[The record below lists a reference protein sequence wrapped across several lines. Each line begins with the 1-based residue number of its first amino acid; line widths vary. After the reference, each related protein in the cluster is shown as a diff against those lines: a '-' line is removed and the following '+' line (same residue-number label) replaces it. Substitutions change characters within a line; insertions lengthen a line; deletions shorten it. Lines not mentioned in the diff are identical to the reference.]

1 MLRVHC
7 LVVSLLRREVGVHKL
22 RYSKTLRA
30 DWAGALLGAICGLFV
45 GYLGLAS
52 VGAVAV
58 DLSDLTSLAVVF
70 LFTLVAL
77 SSAHRALRSSLS
89 ITQVMLVSTLPV
101 SALIR
106 RLGRRRS

>member
-1 MLRVHC
+1 MLKMRSVAI
-7 LVVSLLRREVGVHKL
+7 SLLRREVLVHKL

-58 DLSDLTSLAVVF
+58 ELGDLTSL
-70 LFTLVAL
+70 TLVVACLVSSVITL
-77 SSAHRALRSSLS
+77 SRALRSSARVTHTLCVLS
-89 ITQVMLVSTLPV
+89 APLVTVIRAVV
-101 SALIR
+101 SAL
-106 RLGRRRS
+106 